1 MTDAV
6 APKPAPPLPFI
17 NVSNNQGT
25 DLLRY
30 LSGPNLTER
39 LGRIEFAPSEISGG
53 YRDMI
58 DLFDYLCDMSPEYG
72 RKHLLFGAAADWTA
86 PDADGHRQPKDA
98 NKTYRV
104 ELTKRRFS
112 GLYMA
117 FLFIAHHQS
126 PQRSPLIVISS
137 TVFPLARQ
145 LHVDRQ
151 LEVDLGMTQSTDR
164 RVKLNDDPEW
174 DKMPAEPTKPDA
186 ERPDIRGVQ
195 VT

>member
-1 MTDAV
+1 MTEPAA
-6 APKPAPPLPFI
+6 APQLPFI
-17 NVSNNQGT
+17 HVSNNQGT

-39 LGRIEFAPSEISGG
+39 LGRIEFAPQEISGG

-58 DLFDYLCDMSPEYG
+58 ALFDHLCDMSPEYG
-72 RKHLLFGAAADWTA
+72 RKHLLFGVAADWTS
-86 PDADGHRQPKDA
+86 PDGDGNRQPKDPK
-98 NKTYRV
+98 KTYKV
-104 ELTKRRFS
+104 ELPKREFS
-112 GLYMA
+112 ALYMA
-117 FLFIAHHQS
+117 FLFIAHYQS

-145 LHVDRQ
+145 LGIDRQ
-151 LEVDLGMTQSTDR
+151 LEFDLGMTQSSDR

-174 DKMPAEPTKPDA
+174 DKEPAAAPPPAAPA